1 MLNSRLRTPIS
12 ALVIPVA
19 KALLSWGVTP
29 NAITIVGA
37 AGVSVSALLF
47 FPTGHLFGGTL
58 VITAF
63 IFSDLLDG
71 TMARL
76 SQRETRF
83 GAVLDSTLDR
93 ICDASINLGLIIYFA
108 YFNSFV
114 TGALALSL
122 FAGMLTSYV
131 KAKAESL
138 NVKCDGGLVERAERL
153 IIVLVTSGFSGLGI
167 PYVAEIGFSLV
178 ALGSVIT
185 VGQRIYQV
193 KRNS

>member
-1 MLNSRLRTPIS
+1 MLFRS
-12 ALVIPVA
+12 
-19 KALLSWGVTP
+19 
-29 NAITIVGA
+29 
-37 AGVSVSALLF
+37 
-47 FPTGHLFGGTL
+47 
-58 VITAF
+58 
-63 IFSDLLDG
+63 
-71 TMARL
+71 
-76 SQRETRF
+76 RETSF

-108 YFNSFV
+108 YFNSYV
-114 TGALALSL
+114 TSVLALSL

-138 NVKCDGGLVERAERL
+138 NVKCDGGLVERAER
-153 IIVLVTSGFSGLGI
+153 IIILLVTSGFSGLGI
-167 PYVAEIGFSLV
+167 PYVAEVGFSLV